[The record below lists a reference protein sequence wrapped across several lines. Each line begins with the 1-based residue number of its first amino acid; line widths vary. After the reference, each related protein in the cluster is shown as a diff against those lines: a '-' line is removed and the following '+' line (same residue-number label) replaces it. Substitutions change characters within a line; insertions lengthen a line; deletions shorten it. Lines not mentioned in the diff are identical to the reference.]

1 MLEMKIIFY
10 ASKPDKF
17 AVEITSVNSFSF
29 LQSCDFYPIYNK
41 ANLVKS
47 IQSEVQEELIAIL
60 TADSDEELMD
70 LVELKQLLHAI
81 PIILII
87 ADDSDTTIHEA
98 HKLRPRFLTTAGG
111 DFNSVLSVVKNL
123 TDNVP
128 KPYC

>member
-1 MLEMKIIFY
+1 MKIIFY

-123 TDNVP
+123 ADGVP